1 MIFELASR
9 TTVLQVQAKAGTYTT
24 AKAYK
29 YQDLV
34 ESSQTNQLEVI
45 QESQLR

>member
-1 MIFELASR
+1 MIFKLESR
-9 TTVLQVQAKAGTYTT
+9 ATVPQVQAKAGTYTT

-34 ESSQTNQLEVI
+34 E
-45 QESQLR
+45 